1 MLQKVQ
7 LWWST
12 RAPSV
17 NIFWGLLREL
27 CAADVPGAPDRG
39 TYFSQDP
46 IEPSFPLSSTLFS
59 NLLCCIT
66 RQMQL
71 GQAGISG
78 KIYHGCSISTTSYK
92 AVFKSAAQSL
102 AEGGVPNC
110 WMDTFPLFNII
121 RLPKFF
127 FAKTKHNV
135 AIFVLCTVY
144 EISPVF
150 SFVWKVFQGREAQ
163 EMI

>member
-1 MLQKVQ
+1 M
-7 LWWST
+7 
-12 RAPSV
+12 
-17 NIFWGLLREL
+17 LREL

-39 TYFSQDP
+39 KYFSQNP

-78 KIYHGCSISTTSYK
+78 KIYHDCSISTTSYN

-110 WMDTFPLFNII
+110 
-121 RLPKFF
+121 
-127 FAKTKHNV
+127 
-135 AIFVLCTVY
+135 
-144 EISPVF
+144 
-150 SFVWKVFQGREAQ
+150 
-163 EMI
+163 